1 MLKSILNWLLPEIHI
16 LDMQNPMPVVE
27 RYHPIG
33 SIEYSHRLR
42 QEGFYSVC
50 GYRDD
55 STPGPNG
62 ARIAIFGKM
71 VLPTSFGYPDDACRG
86 SILCSIINKQR
97 TLRRGET
104 GRWEVA

>member
-1 MLKSILNWLLPEIHI
+1 MLKRLLFWLLPEVHI
-16 LDMQNPMPVVE
+16 GDMQNPMPVVE

-33 SIEYSHRLR
+33 SIKHAHYP

-55 STPGPNG
+55 SEPGPNG
-62 ARIAIFGKM
+62 ARVAIFGKM

-97 TLRRGET
+97 TLKRGVT
-104 GRWEVA
+104 GHWEVA